1 MRYDLVAAILLF
13 LTSATAVSAFGA
25 RVSDLAA
32 AALFVLIAFAACR
45 RSEAMFSPRTA
56 MPAVLLIGTILF
68 STTLQLIFAS
78 ESARSDGA
86 SNAIAIPLGIAVAFL
101 LLRRVRPEDQ
111 LNVLAKYCYTVVFG
125 CAALL
130 AHQFYFGIPSWIQ
143 IIDDTNRFSALA
155 LNPNQLALYLLPI
168 PFFALTLLSIGRLAA
183 LPAVALVAGA
193 VAINFFAFGKALFSA
208 WIVGFFVVGLFGLKR
223 AWTLRRMMFWGA
235 VLVVAYPLWHSYL
248 LPVIEALYVGD
259 APGSVQGQGDARV
272 SLWTN
277 GLIAWLDAPLMGH
290 GPGHYSGLDRPYEGL
305 EAHNFAIDWLTAY
318 GIAGFAALLALVW
331 SILSAVMSTR
341 SWIVVGFYT
350 CLAIQ
355 SMFHFYGRQPVFWIW
370 CAVGLT
376 MCGVLAQ
383 RKDTKCVV

>member
-1 MRYDLVAAILLF
+1 MVAAVLLF
-13 LTSATAVSAFGA
+13 LTSATAVSVFGA

-32 AALFVLIAFAACR
+32 AALFALIAFAACR
-45 RSEAMFSPRTA
+45 RRAAPFLPPTA
-56 MPAVLLIGTILF
+56 TPAVLLVGTILF
-68 STTLQLIFAS
+68 STALQLIFAS
-78 ESARSDGA
+78 KSVRSDSA
-86 SNAIAIPLGIAVAFL
+86 SNAIAVPLGIAVAFL
-101 LLRRVRPEDQ
+101 LLRRMRPEEQ
-111 LNVLAKYCYTVVFG
+111 LNVLTKYCYTVVLS

-130 AHQFYFGIPSWIQ
+130 AHEFYFGIPSWIQ
-143 IIDDTNRFSALA
+143 IVDDTNRFSALA

-168 PFFALTLLSIGRLAA
+168 PFFALTLLSIGRIAA
-183 LPAVALVAGA
+183 LPAVALVVGA

-223 AWTLRRMMFWGA
+223 AWSLRRILLWGA
-235 VLVVAYPLWHSYL
+235 VLVVAYPLCHSYL

-259 APGSVQGQGDARV
+259 APGSVEGQGDARV

-305 EAHNFAIDWLTAY
+305 EAHNFAIDWLSAY

-331 SILSAVMSTR
+331 SILSAVISNR
-341 SWIVVGFYT
+341 SWIVLGFYT
-350 CLAIQ
+350 CLATQ

-370 CAVGLT
+370 CALGLT
-376 MCGVLAQ
+376 MSSVLAQ